1 MRFQV
6 LLLLV
11 LLSLAGI
18 SAAQDT
24 NFSQGPQYLITG
36 STAVLYPISTPI
48 VSLGAPLTLTPDT
61 NFSQGPQ
68 YLATGDATFLHP
80 ISTPILSLDAP
91 LPSIP
96 SLPEV
101 GPPVT
106 DQPYVSNP
114 DLRHEANLFP
124 IYYGYPMIPVIELTG
139 GEPSQPLPASI
150 TGVGYPV
157 IADPQTLRERG
168 YGVTVSEAAS
178 YWKAHK
184 THVSRVYT
192 NADIEPLAA
201 QLIERVRART
211 SQRTDAGEHSLMGRR
226 SGS

>member
-6 LLLLV
+6 FLLLV
-11 LLSLAGI
+11 LLSLSGI

-36 STAVLYPISTPI
+36 STPFLYPISTPI
-48 VSLGAPLTLTPDT
+48 VSLEALLSSTRDT

-68 YLATGDATFLHP
+68 YLATGDATFSHP

-96 SLPEV
+96 SLPEI

-106 DQPYVSNP
+106 DQSYVSNP

-150 TGVGYPV
+150 TGVGYTV
-157 IADPQTLRERG
+157 IADPQTLRELG
-168 YGVTVSEAAS
+168 YGITVGEAAS

-184 THVSRVYT
+184 PPVNHVYT
-192 NADIEPLAA
+192 NADIERL
-201 QLIERVRART
+201 
-211 SQRTDAGEHSLMGRR
+211 HR
-226 SGS
+226 S

>member
-6 LLLLV
+6 FLLLALLFLV
-11 LLSLAGI
+11 AI

-36 STAVLYPISTPI
+36 ANAFVSPISTPTL
-48 VSLGAPLTLTPDT
+48 SFESPLSPVPDT

-68 YLATGDATFLHP
+68 YLATGDADFLHP
-80 ISTPILSLDAP
+80 ISTPIVSLEAP
-91 LPSIP
+91 LPP
-96 SLPEV
+96 VASLPEV

-114 DLRHEANLFP
+114 DLRHVANLYP

-139 GEPSQPLPASI
+139 AEPSQPLPASI
-150 TGVGYPV
+150 TGVGYTV

-168 YGVTVSEAAS
+168 YGVTVGEAAS

-184 THVSRVYT
+184 PRANHVYT
-192 NADIEPLAA
+192 NADIERL
-201 QLIERVRART
+201 
-211 SQRTDAGEHSLMGRR
+211 HR
-226 SGS
+226 S

>member
-6 LLLLV
+6 FLLLV
-11 LLSLAGI
+11 LLSLIGI

-36 STAVLYPISTPI
+36 STPFLYPISTPI
-48 VSLGAPLTLTPDT
+48 VSLEALLSSTRDT

-68 YLATGDATFLHP
+68 YLATGDATFSHP

-96 SLPEV
+96 SLPEI

-106 DQPYVSNP
+106 DQSYVSNP

-150 TGVGYPV
+150 TGVGYTV
-157 IADPQTLRERG
+157 IADPQTLRELG
-168 YGVTVSEAAS
+168 YGITVGEAAS

-184 THVSRVYT
+184 PPVNHVYT
-192 NADIEPLAA
+192 NADIERL
-201 QLIERVRART
+201 
-211 SQRTDAGEHSLMGRR
+211 HR
-226 SGS
+226 S

>member
-6 LLLLV
+6 FLLLA
-11 LLSLAGI
+11 LLSLPGI
-18 SAAQDT
+18 LAAQDT

-36 STAVLYPISTPI
+36 STPFVYPISTPI
-48 VSLGAPLTLTPDT
+48 VSLETLLSSTRET

-68 YLATGDATFLHP
+68 YLATGDATFSHP

-91 LPSIP
+91 LPSMP

-106 DQPYVSNP
+106 NQPYVSNP

-150 TGVGYPV
+150 TGVGYTL
-157 IADPQTLRERG
+157 IADPQTLRELG
-168 YGVTVSEAAS
+168 YGVTVGEAAS

-184 THVSRVYT
+184 ARVNHVYT
-192 NADIEPLAA
+192 NADIERL
-201 QLIERVRART
+201 
-211 SQRTDAGEHSLMGRR
+211 HR
-226 SGS
+226 S